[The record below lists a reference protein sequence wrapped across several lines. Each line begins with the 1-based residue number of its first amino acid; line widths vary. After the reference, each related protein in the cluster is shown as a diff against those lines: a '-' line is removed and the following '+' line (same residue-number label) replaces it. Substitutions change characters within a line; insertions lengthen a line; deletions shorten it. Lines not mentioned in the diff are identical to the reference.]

1 MQGQMIGT
9 PGYMAPEQASGRLDQ
24 IERHTDIYG
33 LGAILYEILT
43 GNPPFT
49 GFHPEEVLLKVQK
62 EQPRRVREIWP
73 DVPSALENICLRAL
87 AKNPADRFASAS
99 ELAQEVQG
107 WQDSERREA
116 EEARDRFF
124 TLSLDML
131 CIAGFDGYFKR
142 LNPAWERTLGFTI
155 EEMLAEPFVSFV
167 HPDDQERTGAEAQRL
182 SVGAQVVTFENR
194 YRCKDGSYKW
204 LQWTAIP
211 FVSSQSIYAAARE
224 ITARKQTEEALRK
237 SEERYQS
244 AIAAMQGGVVL
255 LDADG
260 GIRAC
265 NTSAE
270 RILGLSADQI
280 TGRTALD
287 PRWHAIHEDGSPFP
301 AETFPVVVTLRT
313 GEPCSNVV
321 MGVYKP
327 NGELTWISI
336 NSQPLFGADGTT
348 LAGVVAS
355 LADISERKR
364 IEQTLQDS
372 SRELAR
378 LRREVGR

>member
-1 MQGQMIGT
+1 VGRLGEPDFPTLAGDPGGADESGLTMQGQMIGT

-24 IERHTDIYG
+24 IDRHTDIYG

-43 GNPPFT
+43 GNPPFM
-49 GFHPEEVLLKVQK
+49 GFHAQEVLLKVQK
-62 EQPRRVREIWP
+62 DQPRRVREIWP

-107 WQDSERREA
+107 WQDRERREA

-167 HPDDQERTGAEAQRL
+167 HPDDRERTGAETQRL
-182 SVGAQVVTFENR
+182 STGAEILTFENR

-224 ITARKQTEEALRK
+224 ITARKQTEDALRK
-237 SEERYQS
+237 ARSATSRPLLRCRAEWSSSTPTGESELATPALSESSDCRPTRSPAAQPWIPVGTRSTRMALPFLPKRSRSPLRYAPVNLAPTWS
-244 AIAAMQGGVVL
+244 WAS
-255 LDADG
+255 
-260 GIRAC
+260 
-265 NTSAE
+265 TS
-270 RILGLSADQI
+270 
-280 TGRTALD
+280 RTA
-287 PRWHAIHEDGSPFP
+287 S
-301 AETFPVVVTLRT
+301 
-313 GEPCSNVV
+313 
-321 MGVYKP
+321 
-327 NGELTWISI
+327 
-336 NSQPLFGADGTT
+336 
-348 LAGVVAS
+348 
-355 LADISERKR
+355 
-364 IEQTLQDS
+364 
-372 SRELAR
+372 
-378 LRREVGR
+378 

>member
-1 MQGQMIGT
+1 
-9 PGYMAPEQASGRLDQ
+9 MAPEQASGRLDQ

-43 GNPPFT
+43 GNPPFM
-49 GFHPEEVLLKVQK
+49 GFHAQEVLLKVQK
-62 EQPRRVREIWP
+62 EQPRPVRETWP
-73 DVPSALENICLRAL
+73 DVPSALENICLKAL

-107 WQDSERREA
+107 WQDMGRREA
-116 EEARDRFF
+116 EEERDRFF

-131 CIAGFDGYFKR
+131 VIAGFDGYFKR

-155 EEMLAEPFVSFV
+155 EEMLAEPFLSFV
-167 HPDDQERTGAEAQRL
+167 HPADRDRTAAEAAKL
-182 SVGAQVVTFENR
+182 ETGSETALFENR

-204 LQWTAIP
+204 LQWTAIA
-211 FVSSQSIYAAARE
+211 FLSRGVIYSVARE
-224 ITARKQTEEALRK
+224 ITARKQTEEALLK
-237 SEERYQS
+237 GEERYQS
-244 AIAAMQGGVVL
+244 AIAAMQDGMVL
-255 LDADG
+255 LDPDG
-260 GIRAC
+260 GIRFC
-265 NTSAE
+265 NASAE
-270 RILGLSADQI
+270 RIFGLSADQI

-287 PRWHAIHEDGSPFP
+287 PRWHAIHEDGSHFP
-301 AETFPVVVTLRT
+301 GETFPVMVTLRT
-313 GEPCSNVV
+313 REACSNVV

-355 LADISERKR
+355 FADISERKR
-364 IEQTLQDS
+364 IERTLQDS

-378 LRREVGR
+378 FRREAGR